1 MKKKGISCLVVVL
14 LLAIVAGCAEKKAY
28 VPSDVMSQ
36 VKAERLVQKADNMA
50 IVFDKSES
58 MNTLYNNASRLS
70 LAKKATSELV
80 QTIPSDLKLNSELRM
95 FGQEKIFADDST
107 WLALP
112 WTTNRSDLQK
122 AVDNIGDQGL
132 GRTPAGLAMEATYED
147 LKKTKGKAAIYL
159 VSDFE
164 NTENLEDIRPKGLM
178 DAIAKIKAAYGE
190 NACIYP
196 IQVGKDPKGTL
207 IANEVVK
214 ASACG
219 FVENADNLKTPAAMA
234 AFVQKTL
241 YEPASPAAAKAAAAA
256 AAAKPGDAA
265 APMTETPT
273 AKAAAE
279 AAKAAPP
286 AVQAILK
293 ELQIPDINFDYDK
306 YNLTPQAQAILKAAA
321 PVYLKYKDYK
331 LVVEGHCDERGTV
344 EYNLALGQKRADEA
358 AKYLADLGI
367 EKERIKTISYG
378 KEMPLVKESNE
389 TAWAKNRRAH
399 FVIFPPVK

>member
-58 MNTLYNNASRLS
+58 MNTLYNNASRIS
-70 LAKKATSELV
+70 LAKKTTSELV
-80 QTIPSDLKLNSELRM
+80 QTIPSDLKLNSLLRM

-107 WLALP
+107 WLALD
-112 WTTNRSDLQK
+112 WTTNRSELQK

-132 GRTPAGLAMEATYED
+132 GRTPVGLAMEATYED
-147 LKKTKGKAAIYL
+147 LKKTKGKAAVYL

-164 NTENLEDIRPKGLM
+164 NTEDPKDIRPKRLM
-178 DAIAKIKAAYGE
+178 DAIAKIKAAYGDQT
-190 NACIYP
+190 CIYP
-196 IQVGKDPKGTL
+196 IQVGKDPNGTL
-207 IANEVVK
+207 IANEIVK

-219 FVENADNLKTPAAMA
+219 FVQNADNLKTPAEMA
-234 AFVQKTL
+234 AFVQQTL
-241 YEPASPAAAKAAAAA
+241 FERSSPAAAKAVAAPS
-256 AAAKPGDAA
+256 KPGEAA
-265 APMTETPT
+265 APLTQTPT
-273 AKAAAE
+273 AKAGAD
-279 AAKAAPP
+279 AAKAASA

-306 YNLTPQAQAILKAAA
+306 YNLTPAAQATLKASA
-321 PVYLKYKDYK
+321 PAYLKYKDYK

-389 TAWAKNRRAH
+389 AAWAKNRRAH

>member
-36 VKAERLVQKADNMA
+36 VKAERLVPKADNMA

-58 MNTLYNNASRLS
+58 MNTLYNNASRIS

-107 WLALP
+107 WLALG
-112 WTTNRSDLQK
+112 WTTNRSELQK
-122 AVDNIGDQGL
+122 AVDNIADQGL
-132 GRTPAGLAMEATYED
+132 GRTPAGMAMEATYED
-147 LKKTKGKAAIYL
+147 LKETKGKAAIYL

-164 NTENLEDIRPKGLM
+164 NTENPEDIRPKGLM
-178 DAIAKIKAAYGE
+178 DAIAKIKAAYGD

-219 FVENADNLKTPAAMA
+219 FVENADNLKTPAAMGT
-234 AFVQKTL
+234 FVQKTL
-241 YEPASPAAAKAAAAA
+241 YEPSSPAAKAAAAA
-256 AAAKPGDAA
+256 AAAAARGKTGRSSGSDDPNTDSQSSGRCRESGNTGRAGDSERAPDPGHQFRLRQIQSYPGGSGD
-265 APMTETPT
+265 PESGRPGISET
-273 AKAAAE
+273 
-279 AAKAAPP
+279 
-286 AVQAILK
+286 
-293 ELQIPDINFDYDK
+293 
-306 YNLTPQAQAILKAAA
+306 
-321 PVYLKYKDYK
+321 
-331 LVVEGHCDERGTV
+331 
-344 EYNLALGQKRADEA
+344 
-358 AKYLADLGI
+358 
-367 EKERIKTISYG
+367 
-378 KEMPLVKESNE
+378 
-389 TAWAKNRRAH
+389 
-399 FVIFPPVK
+399 